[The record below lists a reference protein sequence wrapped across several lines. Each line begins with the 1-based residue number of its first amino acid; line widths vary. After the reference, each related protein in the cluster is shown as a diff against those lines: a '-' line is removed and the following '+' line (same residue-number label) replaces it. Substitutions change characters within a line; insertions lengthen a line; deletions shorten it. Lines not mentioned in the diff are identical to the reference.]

1 MENIF
6 TASKPFIY
14 LSKFV
19 GMFPVSL
26 GGAARKQFLKAEWI
40 NTVISFFILVTLICI
55 LWAHVEI
62 IDMLFLGQSRV
73 LISAWSVL
81 TNLEIS
87 LFLILF
93 CYQIYSRKNIL
104 KFLLMIE
111 DIDDKVI
118 CYLN

>member
-19 GMFPVSL
+19 GMFPVPL
-26 GGAARKQFLKAEWI
+26 GGAARKQFSKAEWI
-40 NTVISFFILVTLICI
+40 NTIISFFILVALICI
-55 LWAHVEI
+55 IWTHVEI
-62 IDMLFLGQSRV
+62 IDMLFLGQSKI
-73 LISAWSVL
+73 LINAWSVL

-87 LFLILF
+87 LYLILF
-93 CYQIYSRKNIL
+93 CYQIYNRENIL
-104 KFLLMIE
+104 KFLLMIQ

-118 CYLN
+118 RDLN